1 MENKETLK
9 QINKQ
14 LKVYINESSFIS
26 LKCRNKLLKMLGS
39 EFSIDLPLENFASI
53 DVTLTECG
61 DIEMRGETYKQER
74 KLSFAEVEERFHNF
88 QEKADVLLKKKEI
101 NYYNINDK
109 NNFVNILIVTIL
121 LFLDLVLFIY
131 AIKSF
136 FVGNYLNCIWLIGF
150 MCCWLNPGLRER
162 FVQAKNFLKR
172 KFRK

>member
-1 MENKETLK
+1 MENKDALK
-9 QINKQ
+9 QMNKE
-14 LKVYINESSFIS
+14 LKVYINEASFIS
-26 LKCRNKLLKMLGS
+26 LKCRNKLIKMLGS

-61 DIEMRGETYKQER
+61 DIEMRGETYKQES
-74 KLSFAEVEERFHNF
+74 KLTFAEVEEKYHNF
-88 QEKADVLLKKKEI
+88 QEKADALLKKKEI

-109 NNFVNILIVTIL
+109 GNLKNILIIGIV

-136 FVGNYLNCIWLIGF
+136 FLGDYVNCVWLIGF